1 MIQLARD
8 IAVRKGQTVKSNAE
22 AVRNLA
28 LVPELPPS
36 LVRELAELPKLR
48 NMLIYRLLDLDFN
61 RVIAALDHL
70 QPVEEFE
77 QAALRIAS
85 SES

>member
-8 IAVRKGQTVKSNAE
+8 ISIRKGQTVESNAE

-28 LVPELPPS
+28 LMPELPPS
-36 LVRELAELPKLR
+36 LVRELEELPRLR
-48 NMLIYRLLDLDFN
+48 NMLIYRHLNLDFD

-70 QPVEEFE
+70 QPVEAFE

-85 SES
+85 ADS